1 MTRFANPLEKS
12 AYFEQVLFLYNKYAR
27 FLDDDYAKEEKN
39 SAKYLRELI
48 ERVFPL
54 FWVIVEG
61 DMVSGFVYLDNV
73 IGGNIKFHSAEL
85 VTCFDKRFWGTY
97 TKVCANAF
105 LRFVFR
111 KYGFEKIKVYV
122 YPDNF
127 RTRGLIE
134 FCGFEKEAVLKSET
148 LRNGK
153 LQDIEVYSL
162 FKERVKDEDRNRKF
176 DSEIK

>member
-1 MTRFANPLEKS
+1 MLLGN
-12 AYFEQVLFLYNKYAR
+12 LYQSLCKC
-27 FLDDDYAKEEKN
+27 LLK
-39 SAKYLRELI
+39 
-48 ERVFPL
+48 
-54 FWVIVEG
+54 
-61 DMVSGFVYLDNV
+61 
-73 IGGNIKFHSAEL
+73 
-85 VTCFDKRFWGTY
+85 
-97 TKVCANAF
+97 
-105 LRFVFR
+105 FVFR

>member
-1 MTRFANPLEKS
+1 M
-12 AYFEQVLFLYNKYAR
+12 
-27 FLDDDYAKEEKN
+27 DDDYAKEEKN
-39 SAKYLRELI
+39 SAKHLHNLI

-105 LRFVFR
+105 LRFIFK
-111 KYGFEKIKVYV
+111 KYGFEKIKVFV

-127 RTRGLIE
+127 RTR
-134 FCGFEKEAVLKSET
+134 LKAET

-162 FKERVKDEDRNRKF
+162 FKERVKK
-176 DSEIK
+176 